1 MLRNAPIRSKFIL
14 TLIVPLL
21 ALTVVTLLG
30 LRASLAEGARAGHVN
45 QLARFADG
53 LAPVVHELQNERSLS
68 RNVIGSSRASGASI
82 LRAQRRVTDQAAA
95 SYRTAASRLRL
106 GPGDSGLRLR
116 IDYAFGELAKLT
128 RQRELIDRS
137 PIRGDELA
145 DQPLLEQA
153 ELEGNVHLG
162 EGHPPVTNLQQ
173 ALDQYSDT
181 VNDLLDINGEIVPG
195 SSGQR
200 LLDSMAGS
208 VALGRAM
215 DFVDLQRG
223 FLFGLLSQHRTALGD
238 TEHGRLTVLM
248 AAESIYLAQ
257 FQNHA
262 TPALRQLLNQT
273 VTGPQVAQVAAVE
286 REAALRE
293 RFPGGLTPGAWYSA
307 ASANLDRLRQVEL
320 AQNHDIVT
328 TSAAVVASAGRRAL
342 LYSLLLV
349 TALVLAVGL
358 SLISARSMIVPL
370 SRLKVAAD
378 EIAERTLPSVVRRLR
393 DGEEVDL
400 AAESAGPVAV
410 DSSDEIGQLAESFNA
425 VHQVAVQLAGKE
437 AALRRSIGEM
447 FLNLARRSQSLLD
460 RQLELLRA
468 VPLTGPA
475 ELPGAVAELDHLASR
490 MRRNAENL
498 IVLSGADPSRR
509 WRGPVPVTELLAAAV
524 AEINDHTRVELLSL
538 PDAPIAGH
546 AAADV
551 MHLLAELIENAVTFS
566 APDTRALV
574 AGQLLP
580 AGYLLE
586 IEDQGIGMSDDQLVD
601 ANQRLAQP
609 PEVDLAQARL
619 LGFFVVGHLAARH
632 GMKVQLRHSW
642 SGGITALVLL
652 PADLLARQPVHGQ
665 PDRWGIAAARES
677 APTGVDPLGTPNGNG
692 LGAPSSPGRR
702 AQART
707 FAAADAVADGELD
720 ERALAE
726 LGLGPGWF
734 DSRIPSVHAPL
745 RRQPPGE

>member
-14 TLIVPLL
+14 TLVVPLV
-21 ALTVVTLLG
+21 ALTAVTLLG
-30 LRASLAEGARAGHVN
+30 LRASLAEGTRAGHVN
-45 QLARFADG
+45 QLARFADD
-53 LAPVVHELQNERSLS
+53 LAPLVHELQNERSLS
-68 RNVIGSSRASGASI
+68 RNFIGSNRASGASI
-82 LRAQRRVTDQAAA
+82 LQAQRRVTDQAATT
-95 SYRTAASRLRL
+95 YRTAASRLRL
-106 GPGDSGLRLR
+106 GAGDSGLRQR

-128 RQRELIDRS
+128 RQRELIDGS
-137 PIRGDELA
+137 PIRGNELA
-145 DQPLLEQA
+145 DQPLIEQA

-162 EGHPPVTNLQQ
+162 EGHPPVTNLQE
-173 ALDQYSDT
+173 ALNQYSDT
-181 VNDLLDINGEIVPG
+181 VNDLLDINGQIAPG
-195 SSGQR
+195 SSDQR

-208 VALGRAM
+208 VALGRAE

-223 FLFGLLSQHRTALGD
+223 FLFGLLSQHRAVLGD
-238 TEHGRLTVLM
+238 AEHGRLAALM
-248 AAESIYLAQ
+248 AAESIYMAQ
-257 FQNHA
+257 SQNHA
-262 TPALRQLLNQT
+262 TPALRQLLTQT
-273 VTGPQVAQVAAVE
+273 VTGPQVAQVGTVE
-286 REAALRE
+286 QLAALRE
-293 RFPGGLTPGAWYSA
+293 RFPGALTPGAWYRA
-307 ASANLDRLRQVEL
+307 ASAKLDLLRQVEL

-328 TSAAVVASAGRRAL
+328 TSAALVASAGRRAL

-349 TALVLAVGL
+349 AALVLTVGL
-358 SLISARSMIVPL
+358 SLVSARSIIVPL

-378 EIAERTLPSVVRRLR
+378 EIAERKLPGVVRRLR

-400 AAESAGPVAV
+400 AAESAGPAAVA
-410 DSSDEIGQLAESFNA
+410 SSDEIGQLAEAFNA

-468 VPLTGPA
+468 VPHAGPA

-509 WRGPVPVTELLAAAV
+509 WRGPVPVTELVTAAAD
-524 AEINDHTRVELLSL
+524 EINDQTRVEVLSL
-538 PDAPIAGH
+538 PEAPIAGP

-566 APDTRALV
+566 SPDTHALV

-586 IEDQGIGMSDDQLVD
+586 IEDQGMGMTDDQLVD
-601 ANQRLAQP
+601 ANDRLARP

-642 SGGITALVLL
+642 AGGITALVLL
-652 PADLLARQPVHGQ
+652 PADILARQPVPGQ
-665 PDRWGIAAARES
+665 PGHWDIPRPSPSAAMQQAVTP
-677 APTGVDPLGTPNGNG
+677 AALDALGLPTAV
-692 LGAPSSPGRR
+692 GRHE
-702 AQART
+702 RT
-707 FAAADAVADGELD
+707 STAADAVVNGELD
-720 ERALAE
+720 ERALAD

-745 RRQPPGE
+745 RRHPPSAG